1 MSYFSQ
7 HFYSRADTIEHDLK
21 VRAHIQMRV
30 EFYSKV
36 FISFQSTILHAHT
49 ALAHASFADE
59 APYEWTGPCS
69 SHIYYGKKGR
79 REREREKKKEARMK

>member
-1 MSYFSQ
+1 MGVG
-7 HFYSRADTIEHDLK
+7 IG
-21 VRAHIQMRV
+21 VAHRNNA
-30 EFYSKV
+30 
-36 FISFQSTILHAHT
+36 FQSTILHAHT

-79 REREREKKKEARMK
+79 RERAREREKKRGSDEMNSVNVG